1 MSFRPFS
8 SSELENL
15 KQAIEKNGFNIDGTI
30 ENYFRYSVKKDKLI
44 LFTIKFP
51 VSLPLRLNFPFEVV
65 SFRISL
71 AFKLWDLNQNT
82 NKVIIFIVKM
92 LRDLALQISLEHN
105 FPIKGKEIP
114 LLELLNKIIPETIN
128 EENDSRW
135 LNRIRIS
142 LLNKHHEFENY
153 DKIYT
158 DKIVSVLDRV
168 RLKPTF
174 SLPWELKEGVPKL
187 RTSET
192 LFFSNDEPFDEFFI
206 LEKGYFTFFKD
217 LEYNKFYIRSSFDS
231 YTPYIVS
238 SLFNDAEFHLETY
251 VENWIKFSRM
261 MLNSIIEIINLA
273 KINQN
278 DFIKFNPEKELDSN
292 DFESGM
298 NNFPFSALHYES
310 TLSKGELYQIHNDLF
325 NTPPTNFEVIKSI
338 NSYIDAEVLIKNYRF
353 DEATQLL
360 NNSLKIFNKNR
371 QKKVVVSILLK
382 LRKIATLLNQE
393 DIAVNYLRSA
403 LGVAKS
409 GEVPIDYIIK
419 IHYYL
424 GKWLYEKEEYDKAI
438 EHFTIIVKFL
448 ENEETSINKDEFL
461 GMAYLYTGLIH
472 LEQNQL
478 ANVKMDFRKSLQLG
492 NNSIKVKLNYHLMRA
507 KNYKSKGNLSQAQ
520 KLLRAGI
527 ESVGINFDDDKKF
540 APILHDLVLELAEF
554 YIHHRVDSKKAL
566 YLMKNIEKKI
576 SLNLKEISG
585 IRRAI
590 RWNLLMCDYYDI
602 LARDS
607 NNSTHYYQQ
616 SQILINQLKKIGV
629 IA

>member
-1 MSFRPFS
+1 MSLRPFS
-8 SSELENL
+8 TTELTNL
-15 KQAIEKNGFNIDGTI
+15 KKAIERNGFNLEGTI

-65 SFRISL
+65 SFRICL

-82 NKVIIFIVKM
+82 NKVIILILKM

-105 FPIKGKEIP
+105 FPIKGKETH
-114 LLELLNKIIPETIN
+114 LLDLLNKLMPETITD
-128 EENDSRW
+128 ENDSRW

-142 LLNKHHEFENY
+142 LMNKRESFEEFDSLYTNKIVNVL
-153 DKIYT
+153 DKI
-158 DKIVSVLDRV
+158 

-174 SLPWELKEGVPKL
+174 KLPWELRDGVPKL

-192 LFFSNDEPFDEFFI
+192 LFFSNDEEFDEFFI
-206 LEKGYFTFFKD
+206 LEKGFFTFFKD

-231 YTPYIVS
+231 YTPYILN
-238 SLFNDAEFHLETY
+238 SLFKDNDFKLETY
-251 VENWIKFSRM
+251 IENWIKFSRM
-261 MLNSIIEIINLA
+261 MINSIIEIINLA

-278 DFIKFNPEKELDSN
+278 DYIKFNPKKELDSN
-292 DFESGM
+292 DFEFES

-310 TLSKGELYQIHNDLF
+310 LMSKGDLYQIHNDLF
-325 NTPPTNFEVIKSI
+325 NTPPSNFEVIKSI
-338 NSYIDAEVLIKNYRF
+338 NSYIISEELIKNYRF

-360 NNSLKIFNKNR
+360 NASLKIFNKNR

-382 LRKIATLLNQE
+382 LREVASILNKDE
-393 DIAVNYLRSA
+393 VAFNYLQSA

-409 GEVPIDYIIK
+409 GEVSIEYIIK

-424 GKWLYEKEEYDKAI
+424 GEMFFQSKKYD
-438 EHFTIIVKFL
+438 EMLSHFNIIVNFL
-448 ENEETSINKDEFL
+448 ENEEPLINKAEFL
-461 GMAYLYTGLIH
+461 GMAYLYIGLINI
-472 LEQNQL
+472 EQNKL
-478 ANVKMDFRKSLQLG
+478 ADSKFNFKNALQLG
-492 NNSIKVKLNYHLMRA
+492 NISTKVKLNYYLMRA
-507 KNYKSKGNLSQAQ
+507 KSYKSKGNLSQTQ
-520 KLLRAGI
+520 KFLRAGI
-527 ESVGINFDDDKKF
+527 DTVGINFDEKEF
-540 APILHDLVLELAEF
+540 APILYDLVLELAEF

-566 YLMKNIEKKI
+566 YLMKSIEI
-576 SLNLKEISG
+576 RLSLNLKKVSG

-602 LARDS
+602 LVRDS
-607 NNSTHYYQQ
+607 DKSTHYYQQ

-629 IA
+629 F

>member
-1 MSFRPFS
+1 MSLRPFS
-8 SSELENL
+8 SQELINL
-15 KQAIEKNGFNIDGTI
+15 KMAIEKNGFNIDGTI

-51 VSLPLRLNFPFEVV
+51 VALPLRLNFPFEIV

-105 FPIKGKEIP
+105 FPIKGKEVP
-114 LLELLNKIIPETIN
+114 LLDLLNKIIPETITD
-128 EENDSRW
+128 ENDSRW

-142 LLNKHHEFENY
+142 LMNKHHEFEGY
-153 DKIYT
+153 DKIYA
-158 DKIVSVLDRV
+158 DKIVRILDSV

-192 LFFSNDEPFDEFFI
+192 LFFSNDEPYDEFFI

-238 SLFNDAEFHLETY
+238 SLFNDADFRLETY

-292 DFESGM
+292 DFESGL

-310 TLSKGELYQIHNDLF
+310 ILSKGELYHIHNDLF

-382 LRKIATLLNQE
+382 LREIATLLNQE
-393 DIAVNYLRSA
+393 DIAVNYLQSA

-424 GKWLYEKEEYDKAI
+424 GELLYGKEEYDQAM
-438 EHFTIIVKFL
+438 EHFNIIIKFL
-448 ENEETSINKDEFL
+448 ENEELSINKDEFL
-461 GMAYLYTGLIH
+461 GMAYLYIALIH
-472 LEQNQL
+472 LEQKKL
-478 ANVKMDFRKSLQLG
+478 ADVKMDFRKALQLG
-492 NNSIKVKLNYHLMRA
+492 NKSLKVKLNYHLMRA

-520 KLLRAGI
+520 KLLKAGI
-527 ESVGINFDDDKKF
+527 DSVGINFDDKEF
-540 APILHDLVLELAEF
+540 APFLHDMVLELAEF

-566 YLMKNIEKKI
+566 YLMKNIEKKL

-602 LARDS
+602 LAR
-607 NNSTHYYQQ
+607 
-616 SQILINQLKKIGV
+616 
-629 IA
+629 

>member
-15 KQAIEKNGFNIDGTI
+15 KQAIEKNGFKIDGSI
-30 ENYFRYSVKKDKLI
+30 ENYFRYSVLI

-82 NKVIIFIVKM
+82 DKVIIFIVKM

-105 FPIKGKEIP
+105 FPIKGKEVL
-114 LLELLNKIIPETIN
+114 LLELLNKTIPETIA

-135 LNRIRIS
+135 LNRIRVS
-142 LLNKHHEFENY
+142 LMNKRDEFLNY
-153 DKIYT
+153 DKKYA
-158 DKIVSVLDRV
+158 DKIVRILDNV

-174 SLPWELKEGVPKL
+174 NLPWELEEGVPKL
-187 RTSET
+187 RSSES

-206 LEKGYFTFFKD
+206 FEKGYFTFFKD

-238 SLFNDAEFHLETY
+238 SLFEDAEFHLETY

-278 DFIKFNPEKELDSN
+278 DFIKFNPKKELDSN

-310 TLSKGELYQIHNDLF
+310 TLSKGELYHIHNDLF

-382 LRKIATLLNQE
+382 LREIASLLNQE

-424 GKWLYEKEEYDKAI
+424 GKRLFETEEYDKAM
-438 EHFTIIVKFL
+438 EHFNIIVKFL
-448 ENEETSINKDEFL
+448 ENEELSINKDEFL

-472 LEQNQL
+472 LEQNKL
-478 ANVKMDFRKSLQLG
+478 ANVKMDFRKALQLG

-527 ESVGINFDDDKKF
+527 ESVGIDFDDKEF
-540 APILHDLVLELAEF
+540 GPILHDLVLELAEF
-554 YIHHRVDSKKAL
+554 YIHHRVDSKRAL
-566 YLMKNIEKKI
+566 YLMKNLEKKL

-602 LARDS
+602 LAKDS
-607 NNSTHYYQQ
+607 NSSTHYYQQ
-616 SQILINQLKKIGV
+616 SQVLINQLKKIGV

>member
-1 MSFRPFS
+1 MSLRPFS
-8 SSELENL
+8 TTELTNL
-15 KQAIEKNGFNIDGTI
+15 KEAIERNGFSLKGTI

-82 NKVIIFIVKM
+82 NKVIIFILKM

-105 FPIKGKEIP
+105 FPIKGKETH
-114 LLELLNKIIPETIN
+114 LLDLLNQLMPETIAD
-128 EENDSRW
+128 ENDSRW
-135 LNRIRIS
+135 LNRVRIS
-142 LLNKHHEFENY
+142 LMNKRITFEEFDNL
-153 DKIYT
+153 YT
-158 DKIVSVLDRV
+158 NKIVNVLENT
-168 RLKPTF
+168 RLTPTYK
-174 SLPWELKEGVPKL
+174 LPWELKDGVPKL

-192 LFFSNDEPFDEFFI
+192 LFFSNDEEFDEFFI
-206 LEKGYFTFFKD
+206 FEKGFFTFFKD

-231 YTPYIVS
+231 YTPYILH
-238 SLFNDAEFHLETY
+238 SLFKETDFRLETY

-261 MLNSIIEIINLA
+261 MINSILEIVRLADVNQQDYIN
-273 KINQN
+273 
-278 DFIKFNPEKELDSN
+278 FNPKKELDTDN
-292 DFESGM
+292 FEFES

-310 TLSKGELYQIHNDLF
+310 LMSKGDLFQIHNDLF

-338 NSYIDAEVLIKNYRF
+338 NSYIDAEQLIKNYRF

-360 NNSLKIFNKNR
+360 NDSLKIFNKNR

-382 LRKIATLLNQE
+382 LREIAFLLNH
-393 DIAVNYLRSA
+393 DDVAYNYLQTA

-409 GEVPIDYIIK
+409 GEVPVDYIIK

-424 GKWLYEKEEYDKAI
+424 GKRYFKIEKYDKALS
-438 EHFTIIVKFL
+438 HFNIIVNFL
-448 ENEETSINKDEFL
+448 ENEEPSLNKDEFL
-461 GMAYLYTGLIH
+461 GMAYLYLGLINEA
-472 LEQNQL
+472 LSKL
-478 ANVKMDFRKSLQLG
+478 AEAKTNFKNAFQLG
-492 NNSIKVKLNYHLMRA
+492 SNSIKVKLSYHLMRA
-507 KNYKSKGNLSQAQ
+507 KIYKAKGNLSQAQ

-527 ESVGINFDDDKKF
+527 DSVGINFDEKEF
-540 APILHDLVLELAEF
+540 TPILYDLVLELAEF

-566 YLMKNIEKKI
+566 YLMKSIENQL
-576 SLNLKEISG
+576 SLNLKKIHG
-585 IRRAI
+585 IRRSI

-607 NNSTHYYQQ
+607 DNSTHYYQQ
-616 SQILINQLKKIGV
+616 SQLLINQLKKIGV

>member
-1 MSFRPFS
+1 MSLRPFS
-8 SSELENL
+8 TTELTNL
-15 KQAIEKNGFNIDGTI
+15 KEAIERNGFGLKGTI

-82 NKVIIFIVKM
+82 NKVIIFIMKM

-105 FPIKGKEIP
+105 FPIKGKETH
-114 LLELLNKIIPETIN
+114 LLDLLNQLMPETITD
-128 EENDSRW
+128 ENNDRW
-135 LNRIRIS
+135 LNRVRIS
-142 LLNKHHEFENY
+142 LMNKQIAFEEF
-153 DKIYT
+153 DDLYT
-158 DKIVSVLDRV
+158 NKIVNVLNNT

-174 SLPWELKEGVPKL
+174 KLPWELRDGVPKL

-192 LFFSNDEPFDEFFI
+192 LFFSNDEEFDEFFI
-206 LEKGYFTFFKD
+206 LEKGFFTFFKD

-231 YTPYIVS
+231 YTPYILY
-238 SLFNDAEFHLETY
+238 SLFKETDFKLETY

-261 MLNSIIEIINLA
+261 MINSILEIVSLA
-273 KINQN
+273 NVNQN
-278 DFIKFNPEKELDSN
+278 DYINFNPKKELDTD
-292 DFESGM
+292 DFEFDS

-310 TLSKGELYQIHNDLF
+310 LMSKGDLYQIHNDLF
-325 NTPPTNFEVIKSI
+325 NTPPSNFEVIKSI
-338 NSYIDAEVLIKNYRF
+338 NSYIDAEQLIKNYRF

-360 NNSLKIFNKNR
+360 NDSLKIFNKNR

-382 LRKIATLLNQE
+382 LREIAFLLNH
-393 DIAVNYLRSA
+393 DDVAYNYLQTA

-409 GEVPIDYIIK
+409 GEVPIEYIIK
-419 IHYYL
+419 IHYHL
-424 GKWLYEKEEYDKAI
+424 GNRYFKIEKYDKALS
-438 EHFTIIVKFL
+438 HFNIIVNFL
-448 ENEETSINKDEFL
+448 ENEESSVNKDEIL
-461 GMAYLYTGLIH
+461 GMAYLHIGLINET
-472 LEQNQL
+472 LNKL
-478 ANVKMDFRKSLQLG
+478 AEAKTNFKNAFQLG
-492 NNSIKVKLNYHLMRA
+492 SSSIKVKLNYHLMRA
-507 KNYKSKGNLSQAQ
+507 KTYKAKGSLSQTQ

-527 ESVGINFDDDKKF
+527 DSVGINFAEKEF
-540 APILHDLVLELAEF
+540 TPILYDLVLELAEF

-566 YLMKNIEKKI
+566 YLMKSIEKNL
-576 SLNLKEISG
+576 SLNLKKIHG
-585 IRRAI
+585 IRRSI

-607 NNSTHYYQQ
+607 DNSTHYYQQ
-616 SQILINQLKKIGV
+616 SQLLINQLKKIGV

>member
-1 MSFRPFS
+1 MSLRPFS
-8 SSELENL
+8 TTELTNL
-15 KQAIEKNGFNIDGTI
+15 KEAIERNGFDLKGTI

-82 NKVIIFIVKM
+82 NRVIIFILKM

-105 FPIKGKEIP
+105 FPIKGKETD
-114 LLELLNKIIPETIN
+114 LLDLLNQLMPETITD
-128 EENDSRW
+128 ENDSRW
-135 LNRIRIS
+135 LNRVRIS
-142 LLNKHHEFENY
+142 LMNKRIAFEEFDNL
-153 DKIYT
+153 YT
-158 DKIVSVLDRV
+158 NKIVNVLNNT

-174 SLPWELKEGVPKL
+174 KLPWELRDGVPKL

-192 LFFSNDEPFDEFFI
+192 LFFSNDEEFDEFFI
-206 LEKGYFTFFKD
+206 FEKGFFTFFKD

-231 YTPYIVS
+231 YTPYILY
-238 SLFNDAEFHLETY
+238 SLFKDTDFKLETY

-261 MLNSIIEIINLA
+261 MINSILEIVRLADVNQQDYIN
-273 KINQN
+273 
-278 DFIKFNPEKELDSN
+278 FNPKKELDTDN
-292 DFESGM
+292 FEFES

-310 TLSKGELYQIHNDLF
+310 LMSKGDLFQIHNDLF

-338 NSYIDAEVLIKNYRF
+338 NSYIDAEQLIKNYRF

-360 NNSLKIFNKNR
+360 NDSLKIFNKNR

-382 LRKIATLLNQE
+382 LREIAFLLNH
-393 DIAVNYLRSA
+393 DDVAYNYLQTA

-409 GEVPIDYIIK
+409 GEVPIEYIIQ
-419 IHYYL
+419 IHYHL
-424 GKWLYEKEEYDKAI
+424 GNRYFKIEKYEKALS
-438 EHFTIIVKFL
+438 HFNIIINFL
-448 ENEETSINKDEFL
+448 ENEESSMNKDEFL
-461 GMAYLYTGLIH
+461 GMAYLHLGLINEK
-472 LEQNQL
+472 LNKL
-478 ANVKMDFRKSLQLG
+478 AEAKTNFKSAFQLG
-492 NNSIKVKLNYHLMRA
+492 SSAIKVKLNYHLMRA
-507 KNYKSKGNLSQAQ
+507 KTYKAKGNLSQAQ

-527 ESVGINFDDDKKF
+527 DSVGIDF
-540 APILHDLVLELAEF
+540 AEKEFTPILYDLVLELAEF

-566 YLMKNIEKKI
+566 YLMKSLEKPL
-576 SLNLKEISG
+576 SLNLKKIHG
-585 IRRAI
+585 IRRSI

-607 NNSTHYYQQ
+607 DNSTHYYQQ
-616 SQILINQLKKIGV
+616 SQLLINQLKKIGV

>member
-15 KQAIEKNGFNIDGTI
+15 KRVIEKNGFKIDGTI

-82 NKVIIFIVKM
+82 NKVIIFIMKM

-105 FPIKGKEIP
+105 FPIKGKEVL
-114 LLELLNKIIPETIN
+114 LLELLNKLIPETITD
-128 EENDSRW
+128 ENDSRW
-135 LNRIRIS
+135 LNRIRVS
-142 LLNKHHEFENY
+142 LMNKRDEFSNY
-153 DKIYT
+153 DKI
-158 DKIVSVLDRV
+158 DANKIVSILDNV

-174 SLPWELKEGVPKL
+174 DLPWELEKGVPKL
-187 RTSET
+187 RSSES
-192 LFFSNDEPFDEFFI
+192 LFFSNDEPDDEFFI
-206 LEKGYFTFFKD
+206 LERGYFTFFKD
-217 LEYNKFYIRSSFDS
+217 LDYNKFYIRSSFDC

-238 SLFNDAEFHLETY
+238 SLFDDAEFRLETY

-278 DFIKFNPEKELDSN
+278 DFIKFNPKKELDSN

-310 TLSKGELYQIHNDLF
+310 TLSKGELYHIHNDLF

-382 LRKIATLLNQE
+382 LREIATLLNQE
-393 DIAVNYLRSA
+393 DIAANYLQSA

-409 GEVPIDYIIK
+409 GEVPIEYIIK

-424 GKWLYEKEEYDKAI
+424 GKWLYEKEEYDKAM
-438 EHFTIIVKFL
+438 EHFNIIVKFL
-448 ENEETSINKDEFL
+448 ENEESSINKDEFL
-461 GMAYLYTGLIH
+461 GMAYLYTGLIN
-472 LEQNQL
+472 LEQNKV
-478 ANVKMDFRKSLQLG
+478 ASVKMDFRKALQFG
-492 NNSIKVKLNYHLMRA
+492 TNSTKVKLNYHLMRA

-527 ESVGINFDDDKKF
+527 DSVGLNFDDKEF
-540 APILHDLVLELAEF
+540 VPILYDLVLELAEF
-554 YIHHRVDSKKAL
+554 YIHHRVDSKRAL
-566 YLMKNIEKKI
+566 YLMKNLEKKL
-576 SLNLKEISG
+576 SLNLKDISG

-607 NNSTHYYQQ
+607 KNSTHYYQQ

>member
-15 KQAIEKNGFNIDGTI
+15 KHVIEKNGFKIDGTI

-82 NKVIIFIVKM
+82 NKVIIFIMKM

-105 FPIKGKEIP
+105 FPIKGKEVL
-114 LLELLNKIIPETIN
+114 LLELLNKLIPETITD
-128 EENDSRW
+128 ENDSRW
-135 LNRIRIS
+135 LNRIRVS
-142 LLNKHHEFENY
+142 LMNKRDEFSNY
-153 DKIYT
+153 DKI
-158 DKIVSVLDRV
+158 DANKIVSILDNV

-174 SLPWELKEGVPKL
+174 DLPWELEKGVPKL
-187 RTSET
+187 RSSES
-192 LFFSNDEPFDEFFI
+192 LFFSNDEPDDEFFI
-206 LEKGYFTFFKD
+206 LERGYFTFFKD
-217 LEYNKFYIRSSFDS
+217 LEYNKFYIRSSFDC
-231 YTPYIVS
+231 YTPYILS
-238 SLFNDAEFHLETY
+238 SLFDDAEFRLETY

-278 DFIKFNPEKELDSN
+278 DFIKFNPKKELDSN

-310 TLSKGELYQIHNDLF
+310 TLSKGELYHIHNDLF

-382 LRKIATLLNQE
+382 LREIATLLNQE
-393 DIAVNYLRSA
+393 DIAANYLQSA

-409 GEVPIDYIIK
+409 GEVPIEYIIK

-424 GKWLYEKEEYDKAI
+424 GKWLYEKEEYDKAM
-438 EHFTIIVKFL
+438 EHFNIIVKFL
-448 ENEETSINKDEFL
+448 ENEESSINKDEFL
-461 GMAYLYTGLIH
+461 GMAYLYTGLIN
-472 LEQNQL
+472 LEQNKV
-478 ANVKMDFRKSLQLG
+478 ASVKMDFRKALQFG
-492 NNSIKVKLNYHLMRA
+492 TNSTKVKLNYHLMRA

-527 ESVGINFDDDKKF
+527 DSVGLNFDDKEF
-540 APILHDLVLELAEF
+540 VPILHDLVLELAEF
-554 YIHHRVDSKKAL
+554 YIHHRVDSKRAL
-566 YLMKNIEKKI
+566 YLMKNLEKKL

-607 NNSTHYYQQ
+607 KNSTHYYQQ

>member
-1 MSFRPFS
+1 MSLRPFS
-8 SSELENL
+8 SGELVNL
-15 KQAIEKNGFNIDGTI
+15 KEAIEKNGFKIDGTI

-82 NKVIIFIVKM
+82 DRIIIFIVKM
-92 LRDLALQISLEHN
+92 LRDLALQVSLEHN
-105 FPIKGKEIP
+105 FPIKGKEIF
-114 LLELLNKIIPETIN
+114 LLELLNKIIPETIS
-128 EENDSRW
+128 EENDSKW
-135 LNRIRIS
+135 LNRIRVS
-142 LLNKHHEFENY
+142 LMNKRNEFENY

-158 DKIVSVLDRV
+158 NKIVSILDNV

-174 SLPWELKEGVPKL
+174 KLPWELNEGVPKL

-192 LFFSNDEPFDEFFI
+192 LFFSNDELFDEFFI
-206 LEKGYFTFFKD
+206 LERGYFTFFKD
-217 LEYNKFYIRSSFDS
+217 LEYNKFYIRTSFDS
-231 YTPYIVS
+231 YTPYIIS
-238 SLFNDAEFHLETY
+238 SLFNDAEFRLETY

-273 KINQN
+273 KTNQN
-278 DFIKFNPEKELDSN
+278 DFIKFNPKSELDSN
-292 DFESGM
+292 DFESGI

-325 NTPPTNFEVIKSI
+325 NSPPTNFEVIKSI
-338 NSYIDAEVLIKNYRF
+338 NSYINAEALIKNYRF

-360 NNSLKIFNKNR
+360 NDSLKIFNKNR

-382 LRKIATLLNQE
+382 LREIATLLNQE

-403 LGVAKS
+403 LEVAKS

-424 GKWLYEKEEYDKAI
+424 GKRLYQTEEYDKAM
-438 EHFTIIVKFL
+438 EHFNIIVKFL
-448 ENEETSINKDEFL
+448 ENEESSINKDEFL

-472 LEQNQL
+472 LEQNKL
-478 ANVKMDFRKSLQLG
+478 ADVKMDFRKSLLLG
-492 NNSIKVKLNYHLMRA
+492 NKSIKVKLNYHLMRA

-527 ESVGINFDDDKKF
+527 DSVGINFDDKEF
-540 APILHDLVLELAEF
+540 VPILHDLVLELAEF

-566 YLMKNIEKKI
+566 YLMKNIEQKL
-576 SLNLKEISG
+576 SLNLKVIPG

-602 LARDS
+602 LANDS

>member
-1 MSFRPFS
+1 MSLRPFS
-8 SSELENL
+8 TTELTNL
-15 KQAIEKNGFNIDGTI
+15 KKAIERNGFNLEGTI

-65 SFRISL
+65 SFRICL

-82 NKVIIFIVKM
+82 NKVIILIMKM

-105 FPIKGKEIP
+105 FPIKGKETH
-114 LLELLNKIIPETIN
+114 LLDLLNKLMPETITD
-128 EENDSRW
+128 ENDSRW

-142 LLNKHHEFENY
+142 LMNKWEAFEEFDNL
-153 DKIYT
+153 YT
-158 DKIVSVLDRV
+158 TKIVNVLDNI

-174 SLPWELKEGVPKL
+174 KLPWELRDGVPKL

-192 LFFSNDEPFDEFFI
+192 LFFSNDEEFDEFFI
-206 LEKGYFTFFKD
+206 LEKGFFTFFKD

-231 YTPYIVS
+231 YTPYIMN
-238 SLFNDAEFHLETY
+238 SLFKDNDFKLETY
-251 VENWIKFSRM
+251 IENWIKFSRM
-261 MLNSIIEIINLA
+261 MINSIIEIINLA

-278 DFIKFNPEKELDSN
+278 DYIKFNPKKELDSN
-292 DFESGM
+292 DFEFES

-310 TLSKGELYQIHNDLF
+310 LMSKGDLYQIHNDLF
-325 NTPPTNFEVIKSI
+325 NTPPSNFEVIKSI
-338 NSYIDAEVLIKNYRF
+338 NSYIDSEELIKNYRF

-360 NNSLKIFNKNR
+360 NASLKIFNKNR

-382 LRKIATLLNQE
+382 LREVASILNKDEIAF
-393 DIAVNYLRSA
+393 NYLQSA
-403 LGVAKS
+403 LGIAKS
-409 GEVPIDYIIK
+409 GEVSIEYIIK

-424 GKWLYEKEEYDKAI
+424 GEMFFQSKKYD
-438 EHFTIIVKFL
+438 EMLSHFNIIVNFL
-448 ENEETSINKDEFL
+448 ENEEPLINKAEFL
-461 GMAYLYTGLIH
+461 GMAYLYIGLINI
-472 LEQNQL
+472 EQNKL
-478 ANVKMDFRKSLQLG
+478 ADSKFNFKNALQLG
-492 NNSIKVKLNYHLMRA
+492 NISTKVKLNYYLMRA
-507 KNYKSKGNLSQAQ
+507 KSYKSKGNLSQTQ

-527 ESVGINFDDDKKF
+527 DTVGIKFDEKEF
-540 APILHDLVLELAEF
+540 APILYDLVLELAEF

-566 YLMKNIEKKI
+566 YLMKSIEKRL
-576 SLNLKEISG
+576 SLNLKKVSG

-607 NNSTHYYQQ
+607 EKSTHYYQQ

-629 IA
+629 F

>member
-1 MSFRPFS
+1 MSLRPFS
-8 SSELENL
+8 TTELTNL
-15 KQAIEKNGFNIDGTI
+15 KKAIERNGFNLEGTI

-65 SFRISL
+65 SFRICL

-82 NKVIIFIVKM
+82 NKVIILILKM

-105 FPIKGKEIP
+105 FPIKGKETH
-114 LLELLNKIIPETIN
+114 LLDLLNKLMPETITD
-128 EENDSRW
+128 ENDSRW

-142 LLNKHHEFENY
+142 LMNKRESFEEF
-153 DKIYT
+153 DSLYT
-158 DKIVSVLDRV
+158 NKIVNVLDNI

-174 SLPWELKEGVPKL
+174 KLPWELRDGVPKL

-192 LFFSNDEPFDEFFI
+192 LFFSNDEEFDEFFI
-206 LEKGYFTFFKD
+206 LEKGFFTFFKD

-231 YTPYIVS
+231 YTPYILN
-238 SLFNDAEFHLETY
+238 SLFKDNDFKLETY
-251 VENWIKFSRM
+251 IENWIKFSRM
-261 MLNSIIEIINLA
+261 MINSIIEIINLA

-278 DFIKFNPEKELDSN
+278 DYIKFNPKKELDSN
-292 DFESGM
+292 DFEFES

-310 TLSKGELYQIHNDLF
+310 LMSKGDLYQIHNDLF
-325 NTPPTNFEVIKSI
+325 NTPPSNFEVIKSI
-338 NSYIDAEVLIKNYRF
+338 NSYIISEELIKNYRF

-360 NNSLKIFNKNR
+360 NASLKIFNKNR

-382 LRKIATLLNQE
+382 LREVASILNKDE
-393 DIAVNYLRSA
+393 VAFNYLQSA

-409 GEVPIDYIIK
+409 GEVSIEYIIK

-424 GKWLYEKEEYDKAI
+424 GEMFFQSKKYD
-438 EHFTIIVKFL
+438 EMLSHFNIIVNFL
-448 ENEETSINKDEFL
+448 ENEEPLINKAEFL
-461 GMAYLYTGLIH
+461 GMAYLYIGLINI
-472 LEQNQL
+472 EQNKL
-478 ANVKMDFRKSLQLG
+478 ADSKFNFKNALQLG
-492 NNSIKVKLNYHLMRA
+492 NISTKVKLNYYLMRA
-507 KNYKSKGNLSQAQ
+507 KSYKSKGNLSQTQ
-520 KLLRAGI
+520 KFLRAGI
-527 ESVGINFDDDKKF
+527 DTVGINFDEKEF
-540 APILHDLVLELAEF
+540 APILYDLVLELAEF

-566 YLMKNIEKKI
+566 YLMKSIEI
-576 SLNLKEISG
+576 RLSLNLKKVSG

-602 LARDS
+602 LVRDS
-607 NNSTHYYQQ
+607 DKSTHYYQQ

-629 IA
+629 F

>member
-1 MSFRPFS
+1 MSLRPFS
-8 SSELENL
+8 SQELINL
-15 KQAIEKNGFNIDGTI
+15 KMAIEKNGFNIDGTI

-51 VSLPLRLNFPFEVV
+51 VALPLRLNFPFEIV

-105 FPIKGKEIP
+105 FPIKGKEVP
-114 LLELLNKIIPETIN
+114 LLDLLNKIIPETITD
-128 EENDSRW
+128 ENDSRW

-142 LLNKHHEFENY
+142 LMNKHHEFEGY
-153 DKIYT
+153 DKIYA
-158 DKIVSVLDRV
+158 DKIVRILDSV

-192 LFFSNDEPFDEFFI
+192 LFFSNDEPYDEFFI

-238 SLFNDAEFHLETY
+238 SLFNDADFRLETY

-292 DFESGM
+292 DFESGL

-310 TLSKGELYQIHNDLF
+310 ILSKGELYHIHNDLF

-382 LRKIATLLNQE
+382 LREIATLLNQE
-393 DIAVNYLRSA
+393 DIAVNYLQSA

-424 GKWLYEKEEYDKAI
+424 GELLYGKEEYDQAM
-438 EHFTIIVKFL
+438 EHFNIIIKFL
-448 ENEETSINKDEFL
+448 ENEELSINKDEFL
-461 GMAYLYTGLIH
+461 GMAYLYIALIH
-472 LEQNQL
+472 LEQKKL
-478 ANVKMDFRKSLQLG
+478 ADVKMDFRKALQLG
-492 NNSIKVKLNYHLMRA
+492 NKSLKVKLNYHLMRA

-520 KLLRAGI
+520 KL
-527 ESVGINFDDDKKF
+527 
-540 APILHDLVLELAEF
+540 
-554 YIHHRVDSKKAL
+554 
-566 YLMKNIEKKI
+566 
-576 SLNLKEISG
+576 
-585 IRRAI
+585 
-590 RWNLLMCDYYDI
+590 
-602 LARDS
+602 
-607 NNSTHYYQQ
+607 
-616 SQILINQLKKIGV
+616 
-629 IA
+629 

>member
-1 MSFRPFS
+1 MSLRPFS
-8 SSELENL
+8 SGELVNL
-15 KQAIEKNGFNIDGTI
+15 KEAIEKNGFKIDGTI
-30 ENYFRYSVKKDKLI
+30 ENYFRYSVKKDKFI

-51 VSLPLRLNFPFEVV
+51 VSLPLRLNFPFEIV
-65 SFRISL
+65 SFRICL

-82 NKVIIFIVKM
+82 DRVIIFLVKM

-105 FPIKGKEIP
+105 FPIKGKEIL
-114 LLELLNKIIPETIN
+114 LLELLNKLIPETIT

-135 LNRIRIS
+135 LNRVRVS
-142 LLNKHHEFENY
+142 LMNKRDEFKNF
-153 DKIYT
+153 DKIYAN
-158 DKIVSVLDRV
+158 KIVSILDNV
-168 RLKPTF
+168 RLTPTF
-174 SLPWELKEGVPKL
+174 KLPWELKEGVPKL

-192 LFFSNDEPFDEFFI
+192 LFFSNEELFDEFFI
-206 LEKGYFTFFKD
+206 LERGYFTFFKD
-217 LEYNKFYIRSSFDS
+217 LEYDKFYIRSSFDS

-238 SLFNDAEFHLETY
+238 SLFNDAEFSLETY

-278 DFIKFNPEKELDSN
+278 DFIKFNPKSEIDSN

-298 NNFPFSALHYES
+298 NNFPFSALHYEG
-310 TLSKGELYQIHNDLF
+310 TLSKGELYHIHNDLF

-338 NSYIDAEVLIKNYRF
+338 DSYIDAEALIKNYRF

-360 NNSLKIFNKNR
+360 NDSLKIFNKNR

-382 LRKIATLLNQE
+382 LREIATLLNQE

-403 LGVAKS
+403 LEVAKS

-424 GKWLYEKEEYDKAI
+424 GKRLYQVEEYDKAM
-438 EHFTIIVKFL
+438 EHFNIIVKFL
-448 ENEETSINKDEFL
+448 ENEESSINKDDFL

-472 LEQNQL
+472 LEQNKL
-478 ANVKMDFRKSLQLG
+478 ADVKMDFRKSLQLG
-492 NNSIKVKLNYHLMRA
+492 NKSIKVKLNYHLMRA

-527 ESVGINFDDDKKF
+527 DSVGLNFDDKEF
-540 APILHDLVLELAEF
+540 VPILHDLVLELAEF

-566 YLMKNIEKKI
+566 YLMKNIEKKLA
-576 SLNLKEISG
+576 LNLKEIPG

-602 LARDS
+602 LANDS

>member
-1 MSFRPFS
+1 MSLRPFS
-8 SSELENL
+8 TTELTNL
-15 KQAIEKNGFNIDGTI
+15 KKAIERNGFNLEGTI

-65 SFRISL
+65 SFRICL

-82 NKVIIFIVKM
+82 NKVIILILKM

-105 FPIKGKEIP
+105 FPIKGKETH
-114 LLELLNKIIPETIN
+114 LLDLLNKLMPETITD
-128 EENDSRW
+128 ENDSRW

-142 LLNKHHEFENY
+142 LMNKRESFEEFDSLYTNKIVNVL
-153 DKIYT
+153 DKI
-158 DKIVSVLDRV
+158 

-174 SLPWELKEGVPKL
+174 KLPWELRDGVPKL

-192 LFFSNDEPFDEFFI
+192 LFFSNDEEFDEFFI
-206 LEKGYFTFFKD
+206 LEKGFFTFFKD

-231 YTPYIVS
+231 YTPYILN
-238 SLFNDAEFHLETY
+238 SLFKDNDFKLETY
-251 VENWIKFSRM
+251 IENWIKFSRM
-261 MLNSIIEIINLA
+261 MINSIIEIINLA

-278 DFIKFNPEKELDSN
+278 DYIKFNPKKELDSN
-292 DFESGM
+292 DFEFES

-310 TLSKGELYQIHNDLF
+310 LMSKGDLYQIHNDLF
-325 NTPPTNFEVIKSI
+325 NTPPSNFEVIKSI
-338 NSYIDAEVLIKNYRF
+338 NSYIISEELIKNYRF

-360 NNSLKIFNKNR
+360 NASLKIFNKNR

-382 LRKIATLLNQE
+382 LREVASILNKDE
-393 DIAVNYLRSA
+393 VAFNYLQSA

-409 GEVPIDYIIK
+409 GEVSIEYIIK

-424 GKWLYEKEEYDKAI
+424 GEMFFQSKKYD
-438 EHFTIIVKFL
+438 EMLSHFNIIVNFL
-448 ENEETSINKDEFL
+448 ENEEPLINKAEFL
-461 GMAYLYTGLIH
+461 GMAYLYIGLINI
-472 LEQNQL
+472 EQNKL
-478 ANVKMDFRKSLQLG
+478 ADSKFNFKNALQLG
-492 NNSIKVKLNYHLMRA
+492 NISTKVKLNYYLMRA
-507 KNYKSKGNLSQAQ
+507 KSYKSKGNLSQTQ

-527 ESVGINFDDDKKF
+527 DTVGIKFDEKEF
-540 APILHDLVLELAEF
+540 APILYDLVLELAEF

-566 YLMKNIEKKI
+566 YLMKSIEI
-576 SLNLKEISG
+576 RLSLNLKKVSG

-602 LARDS
+602 LVRDS
-607 NNSTHYYQQ
+607 DKSTHYYQQ

-629 IA
+629 F

>member
-1 MSFRPFS
+1 MSLRPFS
-8 SSELENL
+8 TTELTNL
-15 KQAIEKNGFNIDGTI
+15 KKAIERNGFILEGTI

-65 SFRISL
+65 SFRICL

-82 NKVIIFIVKM
+82 NKVIILIMKM

-105 FPIKGKEIP
+105 FPIKGKETR
-114 LLELLNKIIPETIN
+114 LLDLLNKLMPETITD
-128 EENDSRW
+128 ENDSRW

-142 LLNKHHEFENY
+142 LMNKRESFEEFDSLYTNKIVNVL
-153 DKIYT
+153 DKI
-158 DKIVSVLDRV
+158 

-174 SLPWELKEGVPKL
+174 KLPWELKDGVPKL

-192 LFFSNDEPFDEFFI
+192 LFFSNDEEFDEFFI
-206 LEKGYFTFFKD
+206 LEKGFFTFFKD

-231 YTPYIVS
+231 YTPYIMNF
-238 SLFNDAEFHLETY
+238 LFKDNDFKLETY

-261 MLNSIIEIINLA
+261 MINSIIEIINLA

-278 DFIKFNPEKELDSN
+278 DYIKFNPKKELDSN
-292 DFESGM
+292 DFEFES

-310 TLSKGELYQIHNDLF
+310 LMSKGDLYQIHNDLF
-325 NTPPTNFEVIKSI
+325 NTPPSNFEVIKSI
-338 NSYIDAEVLIKNYRF
+338 NSYINSEELIKNYRF

-360 NNSLKIFNKNR
+360 NASLKIFNKNR

-382 LRKIATLLNQE
+382 LREVATILNKDEIAF
-393 DIAVNYLRSA
+393 NYLQSA
-403 LGVAKS
+403 LGIAKS
-409 GEVPIDYIIK
+409 GEVSIEYIIK

-424 GKWLYEKEEYDKAI
+424 GEMFFQSKKYD
-438 EHFTIIVKFL
+438 EMLSHFNIIVNFL
-448 ENEETSINKDEFL
+448 ENEEPLINKAEFL
-461 GMAYLYTGLIH
+461 GMAYLYIGLINI
-472 LEQNQL
+472 EQNKL
-478 ANVKMDFRKSLQLG
+478 ADSKFNFKNALQLG
-492 NNSIKVKLNYHLMRA
+492 NISTKVKLNYYLMRA
-507 KNYKSKGNLSQAQ
+507 KSYKSKGNLSQTQ

-527 ESVGINFDDDKKF
+527 DTVGIKFDEKEF
-540 APILHDLVLELAEF
+540 APILYDLVLELAEF

-566 YLMKNIEKKI
+566 YLMKSIEI
-576 SLNLKEISG
+576 RLSLNLKKVSG

-607 NNSTHYYQQ
+607 DKSTHYYQQ

-629 IA
+629 F

>member
-1 MSFRPFS
+1 MSLRPFS
-8 SSELENL
+8 TTELANL
-15 KQAIEKNGFNIDGTI
+15 KEAIERNGFNLKGTI

-65 SFRISL
+65 SFRICL

-82 NKVIIFIVKM
+82 NKVIILIMKM

-105 FPIKGKEIP
+105 FPIKGKETH
-114 LLELLNKIIPETIN
+114 LLDLLNKLMPETITD
-128 EENDSRW
+128 ENDSRW

-142 LLNKHHEFENY
+142 LMNKWEAFEEFDNL
-153 DKIYT
+153 YT
-158 DKIVSVLDRV
+158 TKIVNVLDNI

-174 SLPWELKEGVPKL
+174 NLPWELRDGVPKL

-192 LFFSNDEPFDEFFI
+192 LFFSNDEEFDEFFI
-206 LEKGYFTFFKD
+206 FEKGFFTFFKD

-231 YTPYIVS
+231 YTPYILN
-238 SLFNDAEFHLETY
+238 SLFKDNDFKFEAY

-261 MLNSIIEIINLA
+261 ILNSIIEIINLA

-278 DFIKFNPEKELDSN
+278 DYIKFNPKKELDSN
-292 DFESGM
+292 DFEYEN

-310 TLSKGELYQIHNDLF
+310 LMSKGDLYQIHNDLF
-325 NTPPTNFEVIKSI
+325 NTPPSNFEVIKSI
-338 NSYIDAEVLIKNYRF
+338 NSYIDAEELIKNYRF

-360 NNSLKIFNKNR
+360 NDSLKIFNKNR
-371 QKKVVVSILLK
+371 QTKVVVSILLK
-382 LRKIATLLNQE
+382 LREVASTLNQNE
-393 DIAVNYLRSA
+393 VAFNYLQSA

-409 GEVPIDYIIK
+409 GEVSIEYIIK
-419 IHYYL
+419 IHNHL
-424 GKWLYEKEEYDKAI
+424 GEMFFQSEKYDKALS
-438 EHFTIIVKFL
+438 HFNIIVNFL
-448 ENEETSINKDEFL
+448 ENEELAINKDEFL
-461 GMAYLYTGLIH
+461 GMAYLYLGLIN
-472 LEQNQL
+472 EVQNKL
-478 ANVKMDFRKSLQLG
+478 AEAKINFRNTLQLG
-492 NNSIKVKLNYHLMRA
+492 NNSTKVKLNYYLMRA
-507 KNYKSKGNLSQAQ
+507 KSFKSKGKISQAQ
-520 KLLRAGI
+520 KLLRVSI
-527 ESVGINFDDDKKF
+527 NTFGINFDDKEF
-540 APILHDLVLELAEF
+540 APILYDSVLELAEF

-566 YLMKNIEKKI
+566 YLMKSIEKRL
-576 SLNLKEISG
+576 SLNLKKVSG

-590 RWNLLMCDYYDI
+590 RWNLLMCDYSDM

-607 NNSTHYYQQ
+607 DKSTHYYQQ

>member
-1 MSFRPFS
+1 MSLRPFS
-8 SSELENL
+8 TTELTNL
-15 KQAIEKNGFNIDGTI
+15 KEAIERNGFNLKGTI

-65 SFRISL
+65 SFRLCL

-82 NKVIIFIVKM
+82 NKVIILILKM

-105 FPIKGKEIP
+105 FPIKGKETH
-114 LLELLNKIIPETIN
+114 LLDLLNKLMPETITD
-128 EENDSRW
+128 ENDSRW

-142 LLNKHHEFENY
+142 LMNKRESFEEF
-153 DKIYT
+153 DSLYT
-158 DKIVSVLDRV
+158 NKIVNVLDKT

-174 SLPWELKEGVPKL
+174 KLPWELRDGVPKL

-192 LFFSNDEPFDEFFI
+192 LFFSNDEEFDEFFI

-231 YTPYIVS
+231 YTPYIMN
-238 SLFNDAEFHLETY
+238 SLFKDNEIKLETY

-261 MLNSIIEIINLA
+261 MINSIIEIINLA

-278 DFIKFNPEKELDSN
+278 DYIKFNPEKELDSN
-292 DFESGM
+292 DFEFES

-310 TLSKGELYQIHNDLF
+310 LMSKGDLYQIHNDLF
-325 NTPPTNFEVIKSI
+325 NTPPSNFEVIKSI
-338 NSYIDAEVLIKNYRF
+338 NSYIDAEQLIKNYRF

-382 LRKIATLLNQE
+382 LREVASMLNQE
-393 DIAVNYLRSA
+393 EVAFNYLQSA

-409 GEVPIDYIIK
+409 GEVSIEYIIK

-424 GKWLYEKEEYDKAI
+424 GEMFFQSKKYDKMLS
-438 EHFTIIVKFL
+438 HFNIIVNFL
-448 ENEETSINKDEFL
+448 ENEELSISKDEFL
-461 GMAYLYTGLIH
+461 GMAYLYIGLINI
-472 LEQNQL
+472 EQNKL
-478 ANVKMDFRKSLQLG
+478 AESKFNFKNALQLG
-492 NNSIKVKLNYHLMRA
+492 NNSTKVKLNYYLLRA
-507 KNYKSKGNLSQAQ
+507 KSYKSKGNLSQTQ

-527 ESVGINFDDDKKF
+527 DTVGINFDEKEF
-540 APILHDLVLELAEF
+540 APILYDLVLELSEF

-566 YLMKNIEKKI
+566 YLMKSIEKRL
-576 SLNLKEISG
+576 SLNLKKIRG

-607 NNSTHYYQQ
+607 DRSTHYYQQ

-629 IA
+629 F

>member
-1 MSFRPFS
+1 MSLRPFS
-8 SSELENL
+8 SAELENL
-15 KQAIEKNGFNIDGTI
+15 KKAIEKNGFKIDGSI

-51 VSLPLRLNFPFEVV
+51 VLLPLRLNFPFEIV

-71 AFKLWDLNQNT
+71 AFKLWDLKNT
-82 NKVIIFIVKM
+82 DKVILFIVKK

-105 FPIKGKEIP
+105 FPIKGKEVL
-114 LLELLNKIIPETIN
+114 LLELLNKTIPETIA

-135 LNRIRIS
+135 LNRIRVS
-142 LLNKHHEFENY
+142 LMNKRDEFSNY
-153 DKIYT
+153 DKKYA
-158 DKIVSVLDRV
+158 DKIVRILDNV

-174 SLPWELKEGVPKL
+174 NLPWELEEGVPKL
-187 RTSET
+187 RSSES

-206 LEKGYFTFFKD
+206 FEKGYFTFFKD

-231 YTPYIVS
+231 YSPYIVS
-238 SLFNDAEFHLETY
+238 SLFDDAEFRLETY

-278 DFIKFNPEKELDSN
+278 DFIKFNPKKELDSN

-310 TLSKGELYQIHNDLF
+310 TLSKGELYHIHNDLF

-382 LRKIATLLNQE
+382 LREIATLLNQE

-409 GEVPIDYIIK
+409 GEVPIEYIIK

-424 GKWLYEKEEYDKAI
+424 GQWLFEKEEYDKAM
-438 EHFTIIVKFL
+438 EHFNIIVKFL
-448 ENEETSINKDEFL
+448 ENEESSINKDEFL

-472 LEQNQL
+472 LEQKKL
-478 ANVKMDFRKSLQLG
+478 ANVKMDFRKALQMG
-492 NNSIKVKLNYHLMRA
+492 NNSLKVKLNYHLMRA

-527 ESVGINFDDDKKF
+527 DSVGINYDDEF
-540 APILHDLVLELAEF
+540 FPILHDLVLELAEF
-554 YIHHRVDSKKAL
+554 YIHHRVDSKRAL
-566 YLMKNIEKKI
+566 YLMKNLEKKL

-607 NNSTHYYQQ
+607 KNSTHYYQQ

>member
-1 MSFRPFS
+1 MSLRPFS
-8 SSELENL
+8 TTELINL
-15 KQAIEKNGFNIDGTI
+15 KEAIERNGFNLKGTI

-65 SFRISL
+65 SFRICL

-82 NKVIIFIVKM
+82 NKVIILIMKM

-105 FPIKGKEIP
+105 FPIKGKETH
-114 LLELLNKIIPETIN
+114 LLDLLNKLMPETITD
-128 EENDSRW
+128 ENDSRW

-142 LLNKHHEFENY
+142 LMNKWEAFEEFDNL
-153 DKIYT
+153 YT
-158 DKIVSVLDRV
+158 TKIVNVLDNI

-174 SLPWELKEGVPKL
+174 NLPWELRDGVPKL

-192 LFFSNDEPFDEFFI
+192 LFFSNDEEFDEFFI
-206 LEKGYFTFFKD
+206 LEKGFFTFFKD

-231 YTPYIVS
+231 YTPYILN
-238 SLFNDAEFHLETY
+238 SLFKDTDFKFEAY

-261 MLNSIIEIINLA
+261 ILNSIIEIINLA

-278 DFIKFNPEKELDSN
+278 DYIKFNPKKELDSN
-292 DFESGM
+292 GFEYEN

-310 TLSKGELYQIHNDLF
+310 LMSKGDLYQIHNDLF
-325 NTPPTNFEVIKSI
+325 NTPPSNFEVIKSI
-338 NSYIDAEVLIKNYRF
+338 NSYIDSEELIKNYRF

-360 NNSLKIFNKNR
+360 NASLKIFNKNR

-382 LRKIATLLNQE
+382 LREVASLLNQDE
-393 DIAVNYLRSA
+393 IAFNYLQTA

-409 GEVPIDYIIK
+409 GEVPIEYIIK

-424 GKWLYEKEEYDKAI
+424 GEMFFQSKKYDKMLS
-438 EHFTIIVKFL
+438 HFNIIVNFL
-448 ENEETSINKDEFL
+448 ENEEPSINKEEFL
-461 GMAYLYTGLIH
+461 GMAYLYLGLINI
-472 LEQNQL
+472 EQNKL
-478 ANVKMDFRKSLQLG
+478 TEAKINFKNALQLG
-492 NNSIKVKLNYHLMRA
+492 NNSTKVKLKYYLMRA
-507 KNYKSKGNLSQAQ
+507 KSFKSKGNLSQTQ

-527 ESVGINFDDDKKF
+527 DTVGINFDEKEF
-540 APILHDLVLELAEF
+540 APILYDLVLELAEF
-554 YIHHRVDSKKAL
+554 YIHYRVDSKKAL
-566 YLMKNIEKKI
+566 YLMKSIEKRLA
-576 SLNLKEISG
+576 LNLKKIHG
-585 IRRAI
+585 IRQSI

-607 NNSTHYYQQ
+607 DKSTHYFQQ
-616 SQILINQLKKIGV
+616 SQTLINQLKKIGLLK
-629 IA
+629 

>member
-1 MSFRPFS
+1 MSLRPFS
-8 SSELENL
+8 SGELVNL
-15 KQAIEKNGFNIDGTI
+15 KEAIEKNGFKIDGTI

-82 NKVIIFIVKM
+82 DRIIIFIVKM
-92 LRDLALQISLEHN
+92 LRDLALQVSLEHN
-105 FPIKGKEIP
+105 FPIKGKEIF
-114 LLELLNKIIPETIN
+114 LLELLNKIIPETIS
-128 EENDSRW
+128 EENDSKW
-135 LNRIRIS
+135 LNRIRVS
-142 LLNKHHEFENY
+142 LMNKRNEFENY

-158 DKIVSVLDRV
+158 NKIVSILDNV

-174 SLPWELKEGVPKL
+174 KLPWELNEGVPKL

-192 LFFSNDEPFDEFFI
+192 LFFSNDELFDEFFI
-206 LEKGYFTFFKD
+206 LERGYFTFFKD
-217 LEYNKFYIRSSFDS
+217 LEYNKFYIRTSFDS
-231 YTPYIVS
+231 YTPYIIS
-238 SLFNDAEFHLETY
+238 SLFNDAEFRLETY

-273 KINQN
+273 KTNQN
-278 DFIKFNPEKELDSN
+278 DFIKFNPKSELDSN
-292 DFESGM
+292 DFESGI

-338 NSYIDAEVLIKNYRF
+338 NSYINAEALIKNYRF

-360 NNSLKIFNKNR
+360 NDSLKIFNKNR

-382 LRKIATLLNQE
+382 LREIATLLNQE

-403 LGVAKS
+403 LEVAKS

-424 GKWLYEKEEYDKAI
+424 GKRLYQTEEYDKAM
-438 EHFTIIVKFL
+438 EHFNIIVKFL
-448 ENEETSINKDEFL
+448 ENEESSINKDDFL

-472 LEQNQL
+472 LEQNKL
-478 ANVKMDFRKSLQLG
+478 ADVKMDFRKSLLLG
-492 NNSIKVKLNYHLMRA
+492 NKSIKVKLNYHLMRA

-527 ESVGINFDDDKKF
+527 DSVGINFDDKEF
-540 APILHDLVLELAEF
+540 VPILHDLVLELAEF

-566 YLMKNIEKKI
+566 YLMKNIEQKL
-576 SLNLKEISG
+576 SLNLKVIPG

-602 LARDS
+602 LANDS

>member
-1 MSFRPFS
+1 MSLRPFS
-8 SSELENL
+8 TTELTNL
-15 KQAIEKNGFNIDGTI
+15 KEAIERNGFNLEGTI
-30 ENYFRYSVKKDKLI
+30 ENYFRYSVKKNKLI

-65 SFRISL
+65 SFRICL

-82 NKVIIFIVKM
+82 DKVIILILKM

-105 FPIKGKEIP
+105 FPIKGKETH
-114 LLELLNKIIPETIN
+114 LLDLLNKLMPETITD
-128 EENDSRW
+128 ENDSKW

-142 LLNKHHEFENY
+142 LMNRREAFEEFDSLSTN
-153 DKIYT
+153 
-158 DKIVSVLDRV
+158 KIVNVLDQI

-174 SLPWELKEGVPKL
+174 KLPWELRDGVPKL

-192 LFFSNDEPFDEFFI
+192 LFFSNDEEFDEFFI
-206 LEKGYFTFFKD
+206 LEKGFFTFFKD

-231 YTPYIVS
+231 YTPYILN
-238 SLFNDAEFHLETY
+238 SLFKDNDFKLETY

-261 MLNSIIEIINLA
+261 MINSIIEIINLA

-278 DFIKFNPEKELDSN
+278 DYIKFNPTKELDSN
-292 DFESGM
+292 DFEFES
-298 NNFPFSALHYES
+298 NNFPFSSLHYES
-310 TLSKGELYQIHNDLF
+310 LMSKGNLYQIHNDLF
-325 NTPPTNFEVIKSI
+325 NIPPSNFEVINSI
-338 NSYIDAEVLIKNYRF
+338 NSYIDAEQLIKNYRF

-360 NNSLKIFNKNR
+360 NDSLKIFNKNR

-382 LRKIATLLNQE
+382 LREVASVLNHDE
-393 DIAVNYLRSA
+393 VAFNYLQTA
-403 LGVAKS
+403 LGVAKT
-409 GEVPIDYIIK
+409 GEVPIEYIIK

-424 GKWLYEKEEYDKAI
+424 GMRYFKNEEKDKALSHFNIIVNFLEKEEP
-438 EHFTIIVKFL
+438 
-448 ENEETSINKDEFL
+448 SINKEEFL
-461 GMAYLYTGLIH
+461 GMAYLYLGLINI
-472 LEQNQL
+472 EQDKL
-478 ANVKMDFRKSLQLG
+478 AEAKNNFKNAFQLG
-492 NNSIKVKLNYHLMRA
+492 NKSTKVKLNYYLMRA
-507 KNYKSKGNLSQAQ
+507 KAYKSKGNLSQAQ

-527 ESVGINFDDDKKF
+527 DTVGMDFDEKEF
-540 APILHDLVLELAEF
+540 VPILYDLILELAEF

-566 YLMKNIEKKI
+566 YLMKSIEQRL
-576 SLNLKEISG
+576 SLNLKKVPG
-585 IRRAI
+585 IRRSI

-607 NNSTHYYQQ
+607 DNSTHYYQQ

>member
-1 MSFRPFS
+1 MSLRPFS
-8 SSELENL
+8 TTELTNL
-15 KQAIEKNGFNIDGTI
+15 KKAIERNGFNLEGTI

-65 SFRISL
+65 SFRICL

-82 NKVIIFIVKM
+82 NKVIILIMKM

-105 FPIKGKEIP
+105 FPIKGKETR
-114 LLELLNKIIPETIN
+114 LLDLLNKLMPETITD
-128 EENDSRW
+128 ENDSRW

-142 LLNKHHEFENY
+142 LMNKRESFEEFDSLYTNKIVNVL
-153 DKIYT
+153 DKI
-158 DKIVSVLDRV
+158 

-174 SLPWELKEGVPKL
+174 KLPWELKDGVPKL

-192 LFFSNDEPFDEFFI
+192 LFFSNDEEFDEFFI
-206 LEKGYFTFFKD
+206 LEKGFFTFFKD

-231 YTPYIVS
+231 YTPYIMN
-238 SLFNDAEFHLETY
+238 SLFKDNDFKLETY

-261 MLNSIIEIINLA
+261 MINSIIEIINLA

-278 DFIKFNPEKELDSN
+278 DYIKFNPKKELDSN
-292 DFESGM
+292 DFEFES

-310 TLSKGELYQIHNDLF
+310 LMSKGDLYQIHNDLF
-325 NTPPTNFEVIKSI
+325 NTPPSNFEVIKSI
-338 NSYIDAEVLIKNYRF
+338 NSYINSEELIKNYRF

-360 NNSLKIFNKNR
+360 NASLKIFNKNR

-382 LRKIATLLNQE
+382 LREVASILNKDEIAF
-393 DIAVNYLRSA
+393 NYLQSA
-403 LGVAKS
+403 LGIAKS
-409 GEVPIDYIIK
+409 GEVSIEYIIK

-424 GKWLYEKEEYDKAI
+424 GEMFFQSKKYD
-438 EHFTIIVKFL
+438 EMLSHFNIIVNFL
-448 ENEETSINKDEFL
+448 ENEEPLINKAEFL
-461 GMAYLYTGLIH
+461 GMAYLYIGLINI
-472 LEQNQL
+472 EQNKL
-478 ANVKMDFRKSLQLG
+478 ADSKFNFKNALQLG
-492 NNSIKVKLNYHLMRA
+492 NISTKVKLNYYLMRA
-507 KNYKSKGNLSQAQ
+507 KSYKSKGNLSQTQ

-527 ESVGINFDDDKKF
+527 DTVGIKFDEKEF
-540 APILHDLVLELAEF
+540 APILYDLVLELAEF

-566 YLMKNIEKKI
+566 YLMKSIEI
-576 SLNLKEISG
+576 RLSLNLKKVSG

-607 NNSTHYYQQ
+607 DKSTHYYQQ

-629 IA
+629 F

>member
-1 MSFRPFS
+1 MSIRPFS
-8 SSELENL
+8 NTELTNL
-15 KQAIEKNGFNIDGTI
+15 KEAIERNGFKLKGTI

-82 NKVIIFIVKM
+82 NKVIIFILKM

-105 FPIKGKEIP
+105 FPIKGKETH
-114 LLELLNKIIPETIN
+114 LLDLLNQLMPETITD
-128 EENDSRW
+128 ENDSRW

-142 LLNKHHEFENY
+142 LMNKRSAFEEFDNV
-153 DKIYT
+153 YT
-158 DKIVSVLDRV
+158 NKIVNVLENT

-174 SLPWELKEGVPKL
+174 KLPWELEDGVPKL

-192 LFFSNDEPFDEFFI
+192 LFFANDEEFDEFFI
-206 LEKGYFTFFKD
+206 FEKGFFTFFKD

-231 YTPYIVS
+231 YTPYILY
-238 SLFNDAEFHLETY
+238 SLFKDTDFKLETY

-261 MLNSIIEIINLA
+261 MINSIIEVISLA
-273 KINQN
+273 DINQT
-278 DFIKFNPEKELDSN
+278 DFIKFNPKKELDTE
-292 DFESGM
+292 DFEFES

-310 TLSKGELYQIHNDLF
+310 LMSKGDLYQIRNDLF
-325 NTPPTNFEVIKSI
+325 NAPPTNFEVNKSI
-338 NSYIDAEVLIKNYRF
+338 NSYIDAETLIKNYRF
-353 DEATQLL
+353 DEATLLL

-382 LRKIATLLNQE
+382 LREVASLLNKDE
-393 DIAVNYLRSA
+393 VAFNYLQSA

-409 GEVPIDYIIK
+409 GEVPAEYIIK

-424 GKWLYEKEEYDKAI
+424 GKRFFKTDQYQKASS
-438 EHFTIIVKFL
+438 HFNIICNFL
-448 ENEETSINKDEFL
+448 KNEEPSINKDEFL
-461 GMAYLYTGLIH
+461 GMANIYLGLI
-472 LEQNQL
+472 NIAANNL
-478 ANVKMDFRKSLQLG
+478 AESKINFKNAIQLG

-520 KLLRAGI
+520 KLLRTGI
-527 ESVGINFDDDKKF
+527 DAVGIDYDEKKF
-540 APILHDLVLELAEF
+540 APILYDLVLELAEF
-554 YIHHRVDSKKAL
+554 YIHHRVDSKKAI
-566 YLMKNIEKKI
+566 YLMKSIEKRL
-576 SLNLKEISG
+576 SLNLKKIQG

-602 LARDS
+602 VARDS
-607 NNSTHYYQQ
+607 KNSTHYYQQ

-629 IA
+629 IS

>member
-1 MSFRPFS
+1 MSLRPFS
-8 SSELENL
+8 SGELVNL
-15 KQAIEKNGFNIDGTI
+15 KEAIEKNGFKIDGTI
-30 ENYFRYSVKKDKLI
+30 ENYFRYSVKKDKFI

-51 VSLPLRLNFPFEVV
+51 VSLPLRLNFPFEIV

-82 NKVIIFIVKM
+82 DRVIIFLVKM

-105 FPIKGKEIP
+105 FPIKGKEIL
-114 LLELLNKIIPETIN
+114 LLELLNKLIPETIT

-135 LNRIRIS
+135 LNRVRVS
-142 LLNKHHEFENY
+142 LMNKRDEFKNF
-153 DKIYT
+153 DKIYAN
-158 DKIVSVLDRV
+158 KIVSILDNV
-168 RLKPTF
+168 RLTPTF
-174 SLPWELKEGVPKL
+174 KLPWELKEGVPKL

-192 LFFSNDEPFDEFFI
+192 LFFSNEELFDEFFI
-206 LEKGYFTFFKD
+206 LERGYFTFFKD
-217 LEYNKFYIRSSFDS
+217 LEYDKFYIRSSFDS

-238 SLFNDAEFHLETY
+238 SLFNDAEFSLETY

-278 DFIKFNPEKELDSN
+278 DFIKFNPKSEIDSN

-298 NNFPFSALHYES
+298 NNFPFSALHYEG
-310 TLSKGELYQIHNDLF
+310 TLSKGELYHIHNDLF

-338 NSYIDAEVLIKNYRF
+338 DSYIDAEALIKNYRF

-360 NNSLKIFNKNR
+360 NDSLKIFNKNR

-382 LRKIATLLNQE
+382 LREIATLLNQE

-403 LGVAKS
+403 LEVAKS

-424 GKWLYEKEEYDKAI
+424 GKRLYQVEEYDKAM
-438 EHFTIIVKFL
+438 EHFNIIVKFL
-448 ENEETSINKDEFL
+448 ENEESSINKDDFL

-472 LEQNQL
+472 LEQNKL
-478 ANVKMDFRKSLQLG
+478 ADVKMDFRKSLQLG
-492 NNSIKVKLNYHLMRA
+492 NKSIKVKLNYHLMRA
-507 KNYKSKGNLSQAQ
+507 KKYKSKGNLSQAQ

-527 ESVGINFDDDKKF
+527 DSVGINFDDKEF
-540 APILHDLVLELAEF
+540 VPILHDLVLELAEF

-566 YLMKNIEKKI
+566 YLMKSIEKKL
-576 SLNLKEISG
+576 SLNLKEIPG

-602 LARDS
+602 LANDS

>member
-1 MSFRPFS
+1 MSLRPFS
-8 SSELENL
+8 STELVNL
-15 KQAIEKNGFNIDGTI
+15 KEAIEKNGFKIDGTI

-51 VSLPLRLNFPFEVV
+51 VTLPLRLNFPFEVV

-82 NKVIIFIVKM
+82 DRVIIFIVKM

-105 FPIKGKEIP
+105 FPIKGKELL
-114 LLELLNKIIPETIN
+114 LLELLNKTIPETIT

-142 LLNKHHEFENY
+142 FMNKRDEFENF
-153 DKIYT
+153 DKTYT
-158 DKIVSVLDRV
+158 NKIVNILDNV

-174 SLPWELKEGVPKL
+174 KLPWELKEGVPKL

-206 LEKGYFTFFKD
+206 LERGYFTFFKD

-238 SLFNDAEFHLETY
+238 SLISDAEFSLETY

-278 DFIKFNPEKELDSN
+278 DFIKFNPKREIDTN

-310 TLSKGELYQIHNDLF
+310 TLSKGELYHIHNDLF

-338 NSYIDAEVLIKNYRF
+338 NSYIDAEALIKNYRF

-360 NNSLKIFNKNR
+360 NDSLKIFNKNR

-382 LRKIATLLNQE
+382 LREIATLLNQE
-393 DIAVNYLRSA
+393 DMAVNYLRSA
-403 LGVAKS
+403 LEVAKS
-409 GEVPIDYIIK
+409 GEVPVDYIIK

-424 GKWLYEKEEYDKAI
+424 GKRLYQVEEYDKAK
-438 EHFTIIVKFL
+438 EHFNIIVKFL
-448 ENEETSINKDEFL
+448 KNEESSIDKDEFL
-461 GMAYLYTGLIH
+461 GMAYLYIGLIH
-472 LEQNQL
+472 IAQNKL
-478 ANVKMDFRKSLQLG
+478 ASVKMDFRKALQLG
-492 NNSIKVKLNYHLMRA
+492 NKSIKVKLNYHLMRA

-527 ESVGINFDDDKKF
+527 DSVGINFDDKEF
-540 APILHDLVLELAEF
+540 VPILHDLVLELAEF

-566 YLMKNIEKKI
+566 YLMKSIEKKL
-576 SLNLKEISG
+576 SLNLKEIPG

-602 LARDS
+602 LAKDS